1 MKKALSV
8 LLVAAALFGFY
19 GSAVTVN
26 DLLAC
31 KDYWEEAGEK
41 STADMNKL
49 EDGLNQLLEN
59 EEAYLDGIDQVA
71 EGEKTLAQGEAD
83 YADGQETLAKGEAD
97 YAAAPAKLRDAER
110 KLAAAKEAISEG
122 ESQLNALN
130 DLISGIEQLIAGF
143 TQAQAPSPKSLKDG
157 YQELKDGRDMIL
169 KGYKG
174 AEGYPDVKTSLME
187 AAGLLQQAEMADMAG
202 KIQSAM
208 GVFAE
213 QSESISYKDADY
225 SDFVDALKDLKPGL
239 EAAGQV
245 IDSKLNSIEGFLGAI
260 DDLENAETKTDAITA
275 LTKIKNYAT
284 GFGITDLADGAGSYI
299 EALSSLDEETD
310 ATAIAATIAT
320 AQETVAGVKI
330 PVGEGEEAVQVPLKT
345 YLSSNKSTLEE
356 KKATLTGYISKAGDA
371 INGYPLLSGA
381 TAKAGRKQLAEGVET
396 LINEVYKSGN
406 KEIIGGLEKAFNGGE
421 KQVKGFAQ
429 LMLAQLNGASSMDDF
444 HNNMSMVVEKLNNV
458 LPSLKAKSKEG
469 QKTLND
475 GKKQY
480 KDGLAQYKQGLADY
494 KAAPAKLAAGR
505 QALAEGLEQLMDG
518 RKQLEDGKAQLAQ
531 YEDGEQQIRDGL
543 ATLFNTE
550 ADLELESIANRLN
563 GDGDFDNGDNHLEI
577 EEGLNAVEVGRGYQ
591 AEDGVLITNEIMGR
605 AVATG
610 GLLAAAVL
618 AVLAAIL
625 SFLNK
630 NKGAG
635 VFAILAAVAGAFGAF
650 YGPAQGTYFSEIA
663 GSTIGATTWVA
674 AGVLGAVALVHAIA
688 HFAAKKAA

>member
-59 EEAYLDGIDQVA
+59 EQAYLDGQDQIADAEVQLA
-71 EGEKTLAQGEAD
+71 EGEAK
-83 YADGQETLAKGEAD
+83 LAKGEAD
-97 YAAAPAKLRDAER
+97 YAAAPGKLAKGKADLAAGWAAYNKGSKDLAAGQKEFKESQAKQNALKENIGLLKAGFNKWEETYNDIQDFKQVDTLSGFFDESGSAVAPPDSVMQAAATPFLALLTQEEAASISADYSNLLDVITTAATRYGTEAYIQNMTAAGILQQAGVTDPADLPEPYKTAYNDAIDAATEATDNMQAVQEKGKSLGALVKIKGVADGKKELAR
-110 KLAAAKEAISEG
+110 NINLLADELKKNEDAVKALGGEAAVAQLLQAINYGSDAVFDGTCNMLFQKADELIKSNDAKLAAAKK
-122 ESQLNALN
+122 Q
-130 DLISGIEQLIAGF
+130 IE
-143 TQAQAPSPKSLKDG
+143 DG
-157 YQELKDGRDMIL
+157 KKEL
-169 KGYKG
+169 
-174 AEGYPDVKTSLME
+174 
-187 AAGLLQQAEMADMAG
+187 AAGLKKLRKGE
-202 KIQSAM
+202 
-208 GVFAE
+208 
-213 QSESISYKDADY
+213 ADY
-225 SDFVDALKDLKPGL
+225 AQGLKDYAAAPGQL
-239 EAAGQV
+239 E
-245 IDSKLNSIEGFLGAI
+245 EGRQQ
-260 DDLENAETKTDAITA
+260 
-275 LTKIKNYAT
+275 
-284 GFGITDLADGAGSYI
+284 LADGY
-299 EALSSLDEETD
+299 
-310 ATAIAATIAT
+310 
-320 AQETVAGVKI
+320 
-330 PVGEGEEAVQVPLKT
+330 
-345 YLSSNKSTLEE
+345 
-356 KKATLTGYISKAGDA
+356 
-371 INGYPLLSGA
+371 
-381 TAKAGRKQLAEGVET
+381 
-396 LINEVYKSGN
+396 
-406 KEIIGGLEKAFNGGE
+406 
-421 KQVKGFAQ
+421 
-429 LMLAQLNGASSMDDF
+429 
-444 HNNMSMVVEKLNNV
+444 
-458 LPSLKAKSKEG
+458 
-469 QKTLND
+469 
-475 GKKQY
+475 KQY
-480 KDGLAQYKQGLADY
+480 
-494 KAAPAKLAAGR
+494 
-505 QALAEGLEQLMDG
+505 
-518 RKQLEDGKAQLAQ
+518 EDGKNQLAQ

-577 EEGLNAVEVGRGYQ
+577 DEGLNAVEVGRGYQ

>member
-49 EDGLNQLLEN
+49 EDGLNQLKDN
-59 EEAYLDGIDQVA
+59 EQAYLDGIDQVA
-71 EGEKTLAQGEAD
+71 EGEKTLAEGEA
-83 YADGQETLAKGEAD
+83 TLAKGEAD
-97 YAAAPAKLRDAER
+97 YAAAPG
-110 KLAAAKEAISEG
+110 KLAAARSAIASGEAQLADGKETLAAGKSMLKQLKEG
-122 ESQLNALN
+122 VAELKEKYPTWRHGNDVVHGRNFSDNPEQRAKEMGLYAFANGMASDQYPSMFTNGSIDAGTVDASINATKNNPTLIGGINTLLPTLVQMGQKDAADGMWKQNHEDADPTDEDRAGAEWQAYFNGAKSTVESAVKGKYGALEVDSSNVREVNDKLVADTDLMAKLNAGTDEQKALADGMSKASSAFAALDN
-130 DLISGIEQLIAGF
+130 LAALAAGKKEIQDKLIPLLKKVKGNEDVEKIIGNVDNVIAGLNADDDKF
-143 TQAQAPSPKSLKDG
+143 MATMDK
-157 YQELKDGRDMIL
+157 I
-169 KGYKG
+169 
-174 AEGYPDVKTSLME
+174 ME
-187 AAGLLQQAEMADMAG
+187 AAPKLISEVTKAVKKGEKDLAAGTKKLNAG
-202 KIQSAM
+202 K
-208 GVFAE
+208 
-213 QSESISYKDADY
+213 
-225 SDFVDALKDLKPGL
+225 
-239 EAAGQV
+239 
-245 IDSKLNSIEGFLGAI
+245 
-260 DDLENAETKTDAITA
+260 
-275 LTKIKNYAT
+275 
-284 GFGITDLADGAGSYI
+284 
-299 EALSSLDEETD
+299 
-310 ATAIAATIAT
+310 
-320 AQETVAGVKI
+320 
-330 PVGEGEEAVQVPLKT
+330 
-345 YLSSNKSTLEE
+345 
-356 KKATLTGYISKAGDA
+356 
-371 INGYPLLSGA
+371 
-381 TAKAGRKQLAEGVET
+381 
-396 LINEVYKSGN
+396 
-406 KEIIGGLEKAFNGGE
+406 
-421 KQVKGFAQ
+421 
-429 LMLAQLNGASSMDDF
+429 
-444 HNNMSMVVEKLNNV
+444 
-458 LPSLKAKSKEG
+458 
-469 QKTLND
+469 
-475 GKKQY
+475 
-480 KDGLAQYKQGLADY
+480 AQYRQGLADY
-494 KAAPAKLAAGR
+494 KAAPGKLADGR
-505 QALAEGLEQLMDG
+505 QQLEDG
-518 RKQLEDGKAQLAQ
+518 RKQLADGKAQLAQ

-550 ADLELESIANRLN
+550 ADLDLVSIADRLN

-577 EEGLNAVEVGRGYQ
+577 EEGLNAVDVGRGYQ

>member
-59 EEAYLDGIDQVA
+59 EQAYLDGQDQIADAEVQLA
-71 EGEKTLAQGEAD
+71 EGEAK
-83 YADGQETLAKGEAD
+83 LAKGEAD
-97 YAAAPAKLRDAER
+97 YAAAPGKLAKGKADLAAGWAAYNDGKADLAAGQKEYNDGAK
-110 KLAAAKEAISEG
+110 KLAALTKGINTLESNYNNWKDKYDNNVKSLIKGNEEAGIPPMKDAVGNDYSGYFDNGNNIDLSAVAGDVDAAQTAFMEYYVPVAASVGAIKEDGSNLQEVVGKTAGVYKKNAEDGFASAFEIAKNYTGAVTYNEGKPVSIDPDKVVGENYTGTDTGHDYEADKASVQDG
-122 ESQLNALN
+122 WNAYLTN
-130 DLISGIEQLIAGF
+130 GPKAVAAGKTGSKFANLKLLAGVAQGKKDLQAGIKSLFEQLGEENMKEMGSAAELQQLQTLLFNSGDAGF
-143 TQAQAPSPKSLKDG
+143 EMGADALVQKAHKLLEEKNA
-157 YQELKDGRDMIL
+157 ELAA
-169 KGYKG
+169 G
-174 AEGYPDVKTSLME
+174 AKKLEAGKKQL
-187 AAGLLQQAEMADMAG
+187 AAGLKKLRKGE
-202 KIQSAM
+202 
-208 GVFAE
+208 
-213 QSESISYKDADY
+213 ADY
-225 SDFVDALKDLKPGL
+225 AQGLKDYAAAPGQL
-239 EAAGQV
+239 E
-245 IDSKLNSIEGFLGAI
+245 EGRQQ
-260 DDLENAETKTDAITA
+260 
-275 LTKIKNYAT
+275 
-284 GFGITDLADGAGSYI
+284 LADGY
-299 EALSSLDEETD
+299 
-310 ATAIAATIAT
+310 
-320 AQETVAGVKI
+320 
-330 PVGEGEEAVQVPLKT
+330 
-345 YLSSNKSTLEE
+345 
-356 KKATLTGYISKAGDA
+356 
-371 INGYPLLSGA
+371 
-381 TAKAGRKQLAEGVET
+381 
-396 LINEVYKSGN
+396 
-406 KEIIGGLEKAFNGGE
+406 
-421 KQVKGFAQ
+421 
-429 LMLAQLNGASSMDDF
+429 
-444 HNNMSMVVEKLNNV
+444 
-458 LPSLKAKSKEG
+458 
-469 QKTLND
+469 
-475 GKKQY
+475 KQY
-480 KDGLAQYKQGLADY
+480 
-494 KAAPAKLAAGR
+494 
-505 QALAEGLEQLMDG
+505 
-518 RKQLEDGKAQLAQ
+518 EDGKNQLAQ

-577 EEGLNAVEVGRGYQ
+577 DEGLNAVEVGRGYQ

>member
-49 EDGLNQLLEN
+49 EDGLNQLKDN
-59 EEAYLDGIDQVA
+59 EQAYLDGLDQVA
-71 EGEKTLAQGEAD
+71 DGEKQLAEGEA
-83 YADGQETLAKGEAD
+83 TLAKGEAD
-97 YAAAPAKLRDAER
+97 YAAAPAKLAKGKAD
-110 KLAAAKEAISEG
+110 LAAG
-122 ESQLNALN
+122 W
-130 DLISGIEQLIAGF
+130 
-143 TQAQAPSPKSLKDG
+143 
-157 YQELKDGRDMIL
+157 
-169 KGYKG
+169 
-174 AEGYPDVKTSLME
+174 
-187 AAGLLQQAEMADMAG
+187 AA
-202 KIQSAM
+202 
-208 GVFAE
+208 
-213 QSESISYKDADY
+213 Y
-225 SDFVDALKDLKPGL
+225 
-239 EAAGQV
+239 
-245 IDSKLNSIEGFLGAI
+245 
-260 DDLENAETKTDAITA
+260 
-275 LTKIKNYAT
+275 
-284 GFGITDLADGAGSYI
+284 
-299 EALSSLDEETD
+299 
-310 ATAIAATIAT
+310 
-320 AQETVAGVKI
+320 
-330 PVGEGEEAVQVPLKT
+330 
-345 YLSSNKSTLEE
+345 
-356 KKATLTGYISKAGDA
+356 
-371 INGYPLLSGA
+371 
-381 TAKAGRKQLAEGVET
+381 
-396 LINEVYKSGN
+396 
-406 KEIIGGLEKAFNGGE
+406 
-421 KQVKGFAQ
+421 
-429 LMLAQLNGASSMDDF
+429 
-444 HNNMSMVVEKLNNV
+444 
-458 LPSLKAKSKEG
+458 
-469 QKTLND
+469 ND
-475 GKKQY
+475 GKKTY
-480 KDGLAQYKQGLADY
+480 DAGKKERDEGRKKLDEIEAKVGALATGFKTWDSMYDGAKAKLDAKKGTGTFDTMVGLNTPDVLEDDDIDAIENMTRADAVAGLAEKEITDVGGTAITVANIDTLFPILVSGAESAMNSAEEAWKEAGSPAAPDPTYIAYATAKGKYDLLSSNYEEYSGGISSLESMKGLVSGRGEITSQVLGFVSTIDEETMKSMDPDGSLAQAINLLKNPQLSDKNGVYNFKAIISGLMAKVQNLIDENEAKIAAADKQLKEGKKTLDAGLKKLKKGEADYAQGLKDY
-494 KAAPAKLAAGR
+494 AAAPGKLADGRQQLEDGR
-505 QALAEGLEQLMDG
+505 QALA
-518 RKQLEDGKAQLAQ
+518 DGKAQLAQ

-577 EEGLNAVEVGRGYQ
+577 EEGLNAVDVGRGYQ